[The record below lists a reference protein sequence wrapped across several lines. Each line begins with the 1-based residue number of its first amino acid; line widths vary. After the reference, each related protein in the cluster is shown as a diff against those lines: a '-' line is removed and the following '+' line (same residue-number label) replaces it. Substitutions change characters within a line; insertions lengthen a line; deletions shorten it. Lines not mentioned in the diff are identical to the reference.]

1 MRYETYQIYLMSK
14 ESKSVFLKC
23 SVSLH
28 GLQLKSKVKEVLSN
42 EMEKIKSGDKVD
54 QSVDSC

>member
-1 MRYETYQIYLMSK
+1 MCFEW
-14 ESKSVFLKC
+14 

-42 EMEKIKSGDKVD
+42 EMEKIKSGEKID
-54 QSVDSC
+54 QSVGTC